1 MPRVK
6 KELSDAA
13 LRMIADRFK
22 VMADP
27 LRLKILHALWD
38 EERSVG
44 EIIAA
49 TGALQAN
56 VSKHLGVLQQAGL
69 VSRRKDGLNVYYRIN
84 DRTVFEL
91 CEVVCASLHD
101 RLAAQ
106 IDELGP
112 GVRERKRALTVR
124 RSDGLTV

>member
-1 MPRVK
+1 MARPK

-22 VMADP
+22 VLAEP
-27 LRLKILHALWD
+27 LRLKILHTLWGG
-38 EERSVG
+38 ERSVG

-56 VSKHLGVLQQAGL
+56 ISKHLGLLQQAGL
-69 VSRRKDGLNVYYRIN
+69 VSRRKDGLNIYYQIC
-84 DRTVFEL
+84 DETVFEL
-91 CEVVCASLHD
+91 CEVVCNSLHD

-106 IDELGP
+106 LGTLAP
-112 GVRERKRALTVR
+112 VVPQHKRA
-124 RSDGLTV
+124 G